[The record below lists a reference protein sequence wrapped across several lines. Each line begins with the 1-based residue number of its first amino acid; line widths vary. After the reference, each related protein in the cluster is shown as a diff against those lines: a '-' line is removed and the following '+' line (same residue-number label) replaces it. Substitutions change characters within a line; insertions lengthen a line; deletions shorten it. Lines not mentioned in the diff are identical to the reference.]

1 MSFDVEIK
9 NDDMFEG
16 NESFNLTIMSESLPN
31 YVTADNINRSS
42 VMIKNDDCK
51 FNCCLIIDK
60 FLTKW

>member
-1 MSFDVEIK
+1 MSFDVEIT

-31 YVTADNINRSS
+31 YVITGNISRST

-51 FNCCLIIDK
+51 FNCCLIIRQV
-60 FLTKW
+60 TN